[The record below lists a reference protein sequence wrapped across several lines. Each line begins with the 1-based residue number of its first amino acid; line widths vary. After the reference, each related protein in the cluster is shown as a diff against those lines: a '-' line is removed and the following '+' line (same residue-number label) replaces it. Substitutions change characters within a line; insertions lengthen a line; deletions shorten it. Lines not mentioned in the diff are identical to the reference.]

1 MAVWQNGVVLFIP
14 VRDDNRTG
22 DICLACAFVW
32 WSYMSELCL
41 GMKTGSS
48 TEEIETLRMIKG
60 IQNRA
65 RPSNKNTGRGKKS
78 IDRIRGVLGI
88 FLFRFLFFVL
98 SGIPQTSTKE

>member
-1 MAVWQNGVVLFIP
+1 
-14 VRDDNRTG
+14 
-22 DICLACAFVW
+22 
-32 WSYMSELCL
+32 
-41 GMKTGSS
+41 
-48 TEEIETLRMIKG
+48 MIKG

>member
-48 TEEIETLRMIKG
+48 TEEIETL
-60 IQNRA
+60 
-65 RPSNKNTGRGKKS
+65 
-78 IDRIRGVLGI
+78 
-88 FLFRFLFFVL
+88 
-98 SGIPQTSTKE
+98 